1 MPKQARNDL
10 LKCDRSLNQLLF
22 QPGVSH
28 VAKRS
33 GPGLCAVMRLEKSS
47 GGASDEILNTVLQ
60 TISRQNEKRSRCL
73 IVSVVQE
80 AIADSPRVQQTP
92 GSAHTRHLRS
102 QHIRLRFR
110 PRSLVATCV
119 YNRVAITRKI
129 DDHAFQP
136 WLQVCASFG
145 IRNVAKNRT
154 SASPE
159 WRMRNQTISLP
170 DLIFR
175 HRQIALFRMFF
186 RKLPGDGAPALCAL
200 RRWYL
205 SASICGASFSF
216 RAAAVLCICHRR
228 RPGIR
233 RASLTENRPEV
244 SL

>member
-1 MPKQARNDL
+1 M
-10 LKCDRSLNQLLF
+10 KCDKSLNQVLF

-33 GPGLCAVMRLEKSS
+33 GPGLCAVTRPEKSS
-47 GGASDEILNTVLQ
+47 GGASDEILNTFLQ
-60 TISRQNEKRSRCL
+60 RIPRPNERRSRGL

-129 DDHAFQP
+129 DHHAFQP

-159 WRMRNQTISLP
+159 WRMQNQTISLP

-175 HRQIALFRMFF
+175 HR
-186 RKLPGDGAPALCAL
+186 KLRYFACFSRNCRGMAPPRCAL
-200 RRWYL
+200 
-205 SASICGASFSF
+205 
-216 RAAAVLCICHRR
+216 
-228 RPGIR
+228 
-233 RASLTENRPEV
+233 
-244 SL
+244 

>member
-1 MPKQARNDL
+1 MPKQTRSDL
-10 LKCDRSLNQLLF
+10 LKCDRSLNQIPF
-22 QPGVSH
+22 QPVVSH

-47 GGASDEILNTVLQ
+47 GEASDVLH
-60 TISRQNEKRSRCL
+60 TISRRNDRRSL
-73 IVSVVQE
+73 DSIVSVVQE
-80 AIADSPRVQQTP
+80 AIADPPRVQQTP

-154 SASPE
+154 AASPE
-159 WRMRNQTISLP
+159 WRMQNQTISLP

-175 HRQIALFRMFF
+175 HAKLRDFACFSGSCRGTAPPRSAL
-186 RKLPGDGAPALCAL
+186 
-200 RRWYL
+200 
-205 SASICGASFSF
+205 
-216 RAAAVLCICHRR
+216 
-228 RPGIR
+228 
-233 RASLTENRPEV
+233 
-244 SL
+244 